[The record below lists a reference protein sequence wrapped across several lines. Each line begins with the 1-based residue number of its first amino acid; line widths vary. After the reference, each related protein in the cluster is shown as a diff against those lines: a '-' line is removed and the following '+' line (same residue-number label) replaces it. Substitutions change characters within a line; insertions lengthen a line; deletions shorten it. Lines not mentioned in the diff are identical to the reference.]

1 MTCSK
6 LFIVQAAL
14 DLFEATWDE
23 LVGMPSRKSAA
34 DEPDVS
40 KRTSAVSCNPQDML
54 QKY

>member
-1 MTCSK
+1 MHKHSC
-6 LFIVQAAL
+6 LQAAL

-40 KRTSAVSCNPQDML
+40 KQRTNSQA
-54 QKY
+54 